1 MCSVNDYP
9 PYEEVTPRCDI
20 CNWPENHEGES
31 DWNGETGNHVSC
43 EENIVARLIAQRD
56 LKWKT

>member
-1 MCSVNDYP
+1 MIIP
-9 PYEEVTPRCDI
+9 GIEEVTPRCDI

-43 EENIVARLIAQRD
+43 ECMERENENELYWATWRI
-56 LKWKT
+56 